1 MHGVVIELVQNPK
14 LQVSWCH
21 RSESRVTRN
30 ECIDKAAVNSQRVS
44 VAAIVSLPQHLSV
57 PKPCSVV

>member
-30 ECIDKAAVNSQRVS
+30 ECIDKAAVNSQSVS
-44 VAAIVSLPQHLSV
+44 VAAIVY
-57 PKPCSVV
+57 